1 MCVSRFSHSSDLRVN
16 DNADIEEMF
25 EVTFFFF
32 FSMLHFRLMMRFKTD
47 SSDTD

>member
-25 EVTFFFF
+25 EVTCLFFA
-32 FSMLHFRLMMRFKTD
+32 MLHFRLMMRFKTD
-47 SSDTD
+47 TD